1 MEACVSFTLL
11 ATLSAEWGKNSLSIS
26 TSDYKAENGGRIKS
40 IRGNVF
46 VAYDHDNEDGDE
58 MQDDEERGERRMTNK
73 KSVQEPTRA
82 FTRRGGLN

>member
-1 MEACVSFTLL
+1 M
-11 ATLSAEWGKNSLSIS
+11 
-26 TSDYKAENGGRIKS
+26 
-40 IRGNVF
+40 F

-73 KSVQEPTRA
+73 KSVLEPTRA